1 MTELSSEDSRRIGE
15 LSANMQN
22 VTSKVESMEGKID
35 SIDDKLDLYITT
47 CKEFEL
53 CKKAHADYQASRADV
68 PQQISNHEQRIS
80 RIEED
85 YYKTTKPQIEKVYAQ
100 NDYLKMVLGVLW
112 LVVLALI
119 GLIQQG
125 YLQVHV

>member
-15 LSANMQN
+15 LSANMKN
-22 VTSKVESMEGKID
+22 VMDQLDGMDE
-35 SIDDKLDLYITT
+35 KLGAYITT

-68 PQQISNHEQRIS
+68 PQKISNHEQRIS
-80 RIEED
+80 RLEED

>member
-1 MTELSSEDSRRIGE
+1 MTELSSEDSRRRGE
-15 LSANMQN
+15 LSANM
-22 VTSKVESMEGKID
+22 KIVMD
-35 SIDDKLDLYITT
+35 QLDGMDEKLGAYITT

-68 PQQISNHEQRIS
+68 PQKISNHEQRIS
-80 RIEED
+80 RLEED

>member
-22 VTSKVESMEGKID
+22 VMDKID
-35 SIDDKLDLYITT
+35 GMDEKLGAYITT

-68 PQQISNHEQRIS
+68 PQKISNHEQRIS
-80 RIEED
+80 RLEED
-85 YYKTTKPQIEKVYAQ
+85 YYKTT
-100 NDYLKMVLGVLW
+100 N
-112 LVVLALI
+112 
-119 GLIQQG
+119 
-125 YLQVHV
+125 

>member
-1 MTELSSEDSRRIGE
+1 MVELSSEDSRRIGE
-15 LSANMQN
+15 LSANMKN
-22 VTSKVESMEGKID
+22 VMDQLDGMDE
-35 SIDDKLDLYITT
+35 KLGAYITT

-68 PQQISNHEQRIS
+68 PQKISNHEQRIS
-80 RIEED
+80 RLEED

-112 LVVLALI
+112 LVVLVLI

-125 YLQVHV
+125 YLRVQI